1 MLVALL
7 IQPHPLPDG
16 TTKKQLQISPNV
28 PRAAGLEGRCGGL
41 GERTQ
46 RQKSSPVENQGQ
58 NLAQKHPWKCLY
70 KTSPGSC
77 VIRRGGQR
85 VRNDKWCHQKLWL
98 IGSTNWRG
106 GAGAGR
112 VLMVRAAFEWCLLG
126 IDTWATALST
136 CLWKHHSWYPKV
148 RIMAVGYRLFN
159 ERKSLIASSRKLD
172 WLKYQKFLA
181 GGSLSFS

>member
-1 MLVALL
+1 MKELEASEQDFSALAILTFRAQKVLVWRAVLCIVGCLAASLASTYYRLVALL

-16 TTKKQLQISPNV
+16 TTNKQLQISPNV

-85 VRNDKWCHQKLWL
+85 VRNDK
-98 IGSTNWRG
+98 
-106 GAGAGR
+106 
-112 VLMVRAAFEWCLLG
+112 
-126 IDTWATALST
+126 
-136 CLWKHHSWYPKV
+136 
-148 RIMAVGYRLFN
+148 
-159 ERKSLIASSRKLD
+159 
-172 WLKYQKFLA
+172 
-181 GGSLSFS
+181 